1 MAQVTYVVQKGDNLS
16 KIARKYGT
24 TVKAIQAL
32 NPTLIKNVNY
42 ICTGWTIVVSGD
54 PGKSVTASP
63 TSYITDLKLG
73 QLSNSEDTVLAV
85 WSWKWHSK
93 TDHYLLK
100 WMYSW
105 GIGTYKTEE
114 RTTKDLCDTYSPPS
128 LPGVPLDRMK
138 VSVTVT
144 PIPIT
149 TKDANGKEKTA
160 FTAKESNRVLY
171 QFKNNIPSNTPS
183 APDVEIEDYKLTA
196 KVTNIPDTVTEVEFV
211 VVKDN
216 SNSTYKTNSI
226 RVMSNQAT
234 YTITIEAG
242 GSYKVKCRY
251 INENGEGPWSPW
263 SGESTTKP
271 NAPSGIKTCRA
282 ESETSVYLDWNAV
295 ENATSYDIE
304 YSEKREYLEGSNQT
318 STQSNIK
325 STSYIISGLESGKEY
340 FFRLRAVNSQG
351 ESAWTRVVSVI
362 IGTEPAAPTTWSS
375 NTTVV
380 TGEQLTLY
388 WVHNSED
395 GSAQTKANVEMTFY
409 GMSRLPSEYLKDD
422 IKVENFESLPVTGVY
437 DKIYT
442 TLDDGKSYQWQ
453 DVKIDDGGE
462 EFVSK
467 YVSVST
473 SGVTFYH
480 EIDTSSEKDDEKTM
494 YYAVGTSDF
503 IEGATILWR
512 VQTAGATKKYG
523 DWSVQRTVKVYAP
536 PTISINI
543 LDVYGNEVDSTD
555 RRLNSFPFRII
566 GSAGPKTQTPVGYHI
581 SIISNTRYE
590 IRDYVGMEKI
600 VNAGEEIYSKYIDSS
615 SYDLSVE
622 LSAGDIDLVNNA
634 SYTVNCVLSMDS
646 GLTGNDS
653 RNFAVNWNGIGY
665 EPNAETSIN
674 KDDLTALVMPYCEDG
689 NGNLIEDVVLSVY
702 RREFDGSFTE
712 IMTGLENVRGHFI
725 TDPHPAL
732 DYARYRIVA
741 RSKTTGSVSYYDMPG
756 LPVGEKAVVVQWD
769 EEWRPYEN
777 FDYATDQIAWSGSML
792 KLPYN
797 IDISES
803 NTIDKSL
810 VEYIGRKH
818 PVSYYGT
825 QVGQTQTWNVDIP
838 KTDTETI
845 YALRRLSVW
854 MGDVYIREP
863 SGSGYW
869 ANVSVSFSQKHRE
882 TTIPVKF
889 SITRV
894 AGGM

>member
-32 NPTLIKNVNY
+32 NPTLIKNVNH

-73 QLSNSEDTVLAV
+73 QLSNSENTVLAV

-114 RTTKDLCDTYSPPS
+114 RTTKDLSDTYSPPS

-171 QFKNNIPSNTPS
+171 QFKNNIPSDTPS

-226 RVMSNQAT
+226 RVMSNQTT

-375 NTTVV
+375 TTTVI
-380 TGEQLTLY
+380 TGETLTLY

-395 GSAQTKANVEMTFY
+395 GSPQVKANVELT
-409 GMSRLPSEYLKDD
+409 
-422 IKVENFESLPVTGVY
+422 
-437 DKIYT
+437 
-442 TLDDGKSYQWQ
+442 
-453 DVKIDDGGE
+453 ID
-462 EFVSK
+462 
-467 YVSVST
+467 
-473 SGVTFYH
+473 GVTSYH
-480 EIDTSSEKDDEKTM
+480 EIDTASEKDDEKTM
-494 YYAVGTSDF
+494 HYAVGTSDF

-555 RRLNSFPFRII
+555 RRLNSFPFKII

-622 LSAGDIDLVNNA
+622 LSAGDVDLVNNA

-653 RNFAVNWNGIGY
+653 RNFAVNWNGIEY

-777 FDYATDQIAWSGSML
+777 FDYATDQRPWSGSML

-825 QVGQTQTWNVDIP
+825 QVGQTQTWNIDIP

-894 AGGM
+894 AGGI